1 MRRTFALIAFLSFV
15 IAPVF
20 PAAAGGQPF
29 DLSRAVSRLVAS
41 GAPGAVALL
50 REGESQAFA
59 AAGVADLTTK
69 RPIDRH
75 DIWRIASVTKLAT
88 AVVVMQLVAEGRVEL
103 SAPLGRYVAGLPKRQ
118 ADVTVEQLLNQ
129 STGIPEYLTVGDDIV
144 SAVAIKRMLV
154 RRPPQQTLVAKALK
168 EKWLPVG
175 REHNYSNTNYV
186 FLDRLIEAVESKPF
200 RTVIEQRVI
209 SPLGLTRTGFPS
221 ITGELPRGHIRAYL
235 PGDGRKGPLTDYARW
250 ADVTIHP
257 YALGGDGGLFASVD
271 DLAHLLEA
279 VWSGQLLPAG
289 SLKRMV
295 ADPIQDHDGRY
306 LYGLGVMVVDLPCGI
321 RIYGHD
327 GRDLGSTTLAF
338 VDPAKGRRLV
348 VTVNTIADGNARLDA
363 ALTDLQT
370 AAFCSRRVAMV
381 PYRDS

>member
-1 MRRTFALIAFLSFV
+1 MQRTYAFVVFLCLIL
-15 IAPVF
+15 APAWPV
-20 PAAAGGQPF
+20 AAGDQAF

-41 GAPGAVALL
+41 GAPGAVALI

-59 AAGVADLTTK
+59 AAGVADLTSK

-88 AVVVMQLVAEGRVEL
+88 AAVVMQLVAEGRVDL
-103 SAPLGRYVAGLPKRQ
+103 AAPLGRYVAGLPKRQ
-118 ADVTVEQLLNQ
+118 ADLTIEQLLNQ
-129 STGIPEYLTVGDDIV
+129 STGMPEYLTLGDDIM
-144 SAVAIKRMLV
+144 SAVAIKRMLA
-154 RRPPQQTLVAKALK
+154 RRPPQQTLVTRALN
-168 EKWLPVG
+168 EKWTHVG

-186 FLDRLIEAVESKPF
+186 FLDRLIEAVEGKPY
-200 RTVIEQRVI
+200 RAVIEARVI
-209 SPLGLTRTGFPS
+209 APLGLTRTGFPS
-221 ITGELPRGHIRAYL
+221 VTGELPRGHIRAYL

-257 YALGGDGGLFASVD
+257 YALGGDGGLFANVD

-279 VWSGQLLPAG
+279 VWSGQLLPAK

-306 LYGLGVMVVDLPCGI
+306 LYGLGIMMVDLPCGV

-348 VTVNTIADGNARLDA
+348 VTVNTIADGNPRLDA
-363 ALTDLQT
+363 ALTELQA
-370 AAFCSRRVAMV
+370 AAFCSRRVSMV
-381 PYRDS
+381 PSRDS